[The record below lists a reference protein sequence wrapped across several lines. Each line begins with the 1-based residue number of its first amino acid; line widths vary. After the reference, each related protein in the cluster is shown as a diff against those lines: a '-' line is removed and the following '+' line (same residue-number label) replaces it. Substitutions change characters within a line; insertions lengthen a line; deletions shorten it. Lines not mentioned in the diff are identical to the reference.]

1 MTSLLS
7 NPPYNMAWDGNAA
20 LKLGEYTVPKQNA
33 NYAFILR
40 GLGLANSRVVFL
52 LPNGALTVGGI
63 EGEIRQR
70 LIEDGHVE
78 AVISFPGKMFE
89 STDIPVTLL
98 VLNHDKK
105 DRICFI
111 DASKLVTEETR
122 EQKGQYGSAAH
133 TNRVYKKTINVLTKS
148 AIDKILECLGGAE
161 YPGVCKWATLEE
173 VREQNFLLQPRSFI
187 DAEYASECNNRPLK
201 DIVQDL
207 NRVRRHRNVLKLTVN
222 ETLAKKLGIDFL
234 KEQKEKSESIEV
246 ELGKTIKQIT
256 GETLVKENWIT
267 FSEKKNELKF
277 ENNDPE
283 LLSEMLRILLPMW
296 KSHLMYLNNAEN
308 QYLAELRDTLLPLL
322 MSGKLD
328 VDNIDTIGGAP
339 CD

>member
-7 NPPYNMAWDGNAA
+7 NPPYNMAWEGNAA
-20 LKLGEYTVPKQNA
+20 LKLGEHTVPKQNA

-40 GLGLANSRVVFL
+40 GLELANSRVVFL

-70 LIEDGHVE
+70 IIKDGHVE

-105 DRICFI
+105 DSICFI
-111 DASKLVTEETR
+111 DASKLVTGEIR

-161 YPGVCKWATLEE
+161 YPGVCKWATLDE
-173 VREQNFLLQPRSFI
+173 VKSQNFLLQPRSFV
-187 DAEYASECNNRPLK
+187 DQENASGGNNRSLK
-201 DIVQDL
+201 DVVQDL
-207 NRVRRHRNVLKLTVN
+207 NRIRRHRNVLKLTVN

-234 KEQKEKSESIEV
+234 KEQKEKSENIES
-246 ELGKTIKQIT
+246 ELGKTIKKIT
-256 GETLVKENWIT
+256 GDTLIKENWIT
-267 FSEKKNELKF
+267 FSKRKNELKF

-283 LLSEMLRILLPMW
+283 LLSEMLCILLPMW

-322 MSGKLD
+322 MTGKLD
-328 VDNIDTIGGAP
+328 VTDNPEIGGVP

>member
-20 LKLGEYTVPKQNA
+20 LKLGEHIVPKQNA

-40 GLGLANSRVVFL
+40 GLELANNRAVFL

-63 EGEIRQR
+63 EGEIRKGI
-70 LIEDGHVE
+70 IEDGHVE

-111 DASKLVTEETR
+111 DASKLVTEEIR

-133 TNRVYKKTINVLTKS
+133 TNRVYKKTINVLKKP

-161 YPGVCKWATLEE
+161 YPGVCKWATLDEVEE
-173 VREQNFLLQPRSFI
+173 KGFLLQPRSFI
-187 DAEYASECNNRPLK
+187 DEENASGGNNRSLK

-207 NRVRRHRNVLKLTVN
+207 NRIRRHRNVLKLTVN

-234 KEQKEKSESIEV
+234 KEQKEKSDINEG
-246 ELGKTIKQIT
+246 ELGKTIKKIT
-256 GETLVKENWIT
+256 GERLVKENWIT
-267 FSEKKNELKF
+267 FSKRKNELKF

-283 LLSEMLRILLPMW
+283 LLSEMLCILLPMW

-322 MSGKLD
+322 MTGELD
-328 VDNIDTIGGAP
+328 LDENIEEQA
-339 CD
+339 